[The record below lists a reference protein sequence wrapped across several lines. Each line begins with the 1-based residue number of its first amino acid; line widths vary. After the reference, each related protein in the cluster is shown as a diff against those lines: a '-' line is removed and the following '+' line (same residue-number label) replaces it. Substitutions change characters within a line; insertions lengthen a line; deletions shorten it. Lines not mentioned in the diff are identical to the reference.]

1 MKDKDDSPSSKP
13 PPRGRGGIGG
23 IKSLGPV
30 GNLEEHVQPEW
41 WRQIFNSLYLKT
53 DGDVVDDPQ
62 VTVKEVDTF
71 LKILNL
77 SHEDKIL
84 DLCCGQGPDSL
95 ELAGR
100 GFTDVEGL
108 DRSRYLIQ
116 KAKAQ
121 NKKEGLNVKFREG
134 DARKLPYQPDTFDAV
149 MILGNS
155 FGYFETPQDD
165 VRVLKEVFRA
175 LKPWGKILIDVADGD
190 YLKKR
195 FQPRSWEWIDK
206 NYFVCRERSLSLDKQ
221 RLISREVVTH
231 VEKGVIADQFYA
243 ERLYT
248 RKSME
253 ELLKTIGFTD
263 ITIHGEMSG
272 DSQRNQDLGMME
284 KRIIVTAVVR
294 KEWTPVKKRK
304 EPTKDIVVIL
314 GDPTKPDPLK
324 PLRVFDDDDFYTIDQ
339 LKDALKEL
347 NTYNVTYLNDHDT
360 LVNDL
365 TRLKPK
371 IDFVVNLCDEG
382 YCNDARKELHIPSL
396 LEMLGCSY
404 TGGGPQ
410 CLAFC
415 YDKSLVRGIAKEMGI
430 PVAEGF
436 FIKPEDSTFEI
447 PFEFPV
453 ITKPNFGDSSF
464 GITQR
469 SVANN
474 GEELV
479 NAILEI
485 REKFGYEKPILVE
498 EFLAGKDFTVGII
511 GNLPESYVVLPIIE
525 EDYSV
530 LPPELP
536 RICGYEA
543 KWLPDSP
550 YWNLKSI
557 PANLPDEMEKF
568 VVECCLKLFERLECR
583 DYCRFDW
590 RLDSKG
596 NPKILEV
603 NPNPGWCWD
612 GHMAKM
618 AKIAGLSYP
627 QMLAAILRAAE
638 ERLGT
643 QAATGKKGEAQ
654 LSFQAVNGKLAINGK
669 SAVNGKFVINGRQ
682 IANGKKEY
690 ADQDVPDAV

>member
-1 MKDKDDSPSSKP
+1 MKDKDDSSKP
-13 PPRGRGGIGG
+13 PPRGRGGLAG

-30 GNLEEHVQPEW
+30 PNLEEHVQPDW
-41 WRQIFNSLYLKT
+41 WRLIFNALYLKT

-77 SHEDKIL
+77 SPEDKLL

-95 ELAGR
+95 ELARR
-100 GFTDVEGL
+100 GFTDIEGL

-121 NKKEGLNVKFREG
+121 NKKENLNVKFREG

-165 VRVLKEVFRA
+165 VRVLKEVFRV

-190 YLKKR
+190 YLKRR

-206 NYFVCRERSLSLDKQ
+206 NYFVCRERSLSMDKQ
-221 RLISREVVTH
+221 RLISREVITH
-231 VEKGVIADQFYA
+231 VGKGVIADQFYA

-248 RKSME
+248 RKSIE
-253 ELLKTIGFTD
+253 ELMKTVGFGD
-263 ITIHGEMSG
+263 ITIHGQMSG

-284 KRIIVTAVVR
+284 KRIIISAVVR

-304 EPTKDIVVIL
+304 EPTKDIVVIF

-382 YCNDARKELHIPSL
+382 FCNDARKELHIPSL

-415 YDKSLVRGIAKEMGI
+415 YDKSLVRGVAKEMGI
-430 PVAEGF
+430 PVPEGF
-436 FIKPEDSTFEI
+436 FIKPEDSAFELT
-447 PFEFPV
+447 FEFPV

-479 NAILEI
+479 NAIVEI

-498 EFLAGKDFTVGII
+498 EFLTGKDFTVGII
-511 GNLPESYVVLPIIE
+511 GNLPESYVVLPIVE

-530 LPPELP
+530 LPPDLP

-557 PANLPDEMEKF
+557 PANLPDDMEKF

-627 QMLAAILRAAE
+627 EMLTAILRAAE
-638 ERLGT
+638 ERLGVQT
-643 QAATGKKGEAQ
+643 APGKKSEAQ
-654 LSFQAVNGKLAINGK
+654 AGFQV
-669 SAVNGKFVINGRQ
+669 VNGKFTVNGNH
-682 IANGKKEY
+682 IVNGKKVY
-690 ADQDVPDAV
+690 TTQNVPDAV